1 MTDIALQQS
10 SVARV
15 AGLAQR
21 PSRGARKVGTAT
33 GCTRQVPSPA
43 GIAHWRLLAFSQI
56 ASCENWVT
64 LGCDALPIGI
74 VGTRAAVHGVR
85 SSRAIDHL
93 KPVRTRGG
101 VEGGGS
107 FTGYFTPKSNHRS
120 NRDADLR
127 RMSYFSM
134 RENRTGKIGPGKS
147 RDVLRSKKSLQI
159 PTHSGQVC
167 CRAKPAHDVEQN
179 SLFGQ
184 EPL

>member
-101 VEGGGS
+101 GRGGGS

-120 NRDADLR
+120 NRDADSAANVLFFDAGK
-127 RMSYFSM
+127 SD
-134 RENRTGKIGPGKS
+134 RENRTGKIAGRSAVEKIAANSDAFRPGM
-147 RDVLRSKKSLQI
+147 L
-159 PTHSGQVC
+159 PGQA
-167 CRAKPAHDVEQN
+167 RA
-179 SLFGQ
+179 
-184 EPL
+184 